1 MGSKY
6 RQPKPGSPELLKLER
21 IDSVKFLEYPDGSVS
36 NEVVVV
42 QATFEYFTFNNDSAE
57 LVEAVKTLEKVI
69 TKASQRA
76 ETKRNKGSEKEHQQ
90 LIEELNAAGTV

>member
-1 MGSKY
+1 VGSKY

-42 QATFEYFTFNNDSAE
+42 QATFEYFTFNSDSVE

-76 ETKRNKGSEKEHQQ
+76 ETKRNKGSEKENES
-90 LIEELNAAGTV
+90 LMEELSAIRSI

>member
-1 MGSKY
+1 VGSKY

-42 QATFEYFTFNNDSAE
+42 QATFEYFSFNNDSAE

>member
-1 MGSKY
+1 VGSKY

-42 QATFEYFTFNNDSAE
+42 QATFEYFTFNSDSVE

-76 ETKRNKGSEKEHQQ
+76 ETKRNKGSEKEHQE
-90 LIEELNAAGTV
+90 LIEELNAAGQL